1 MRKIL
6 DISREI
12 EEEKDYEEI
21 FDYVIYN
28 AYEPKLSTGNE
39 C

>member
-28 AYEPKLSTGNE
+28 ANDS
-39 C
+39 